1 MIEVKVRLY
10 GALRKYH
17 PGKAIGEAVVLPIP
31 EGTPLSALLKQI
43 SVPEEK
49 IKLTFVNKQ
58 QKDVDYLL
66 KDGDQVAVFPPIGG
80 G

>member
-1 MIEVKVRLY
+1 VRLY

-43 SVPEEK
+43 SVPEEE
-49 IKLTFVNKQ
+49 IKLTFVNRQ
-58 QKDVDYLL
+58 QKDNGYLL
-66 KDGDQVAVFPPIGG
+66 KDGDQIAIFPMVAGG
-80 G
+80 